1 MKRLLTALAFTL
13 LATPAWGENLT
24 IDSTPDVFA
33 PALGSAG
40 TAPCI
45 VAGGAA
51 LGITG
56 FGIAGGTGITS
67 EDCEQR
73 NTAALLANINER
85 AAARAYLCMVNK
97 DIEAAFN
104 KIGQDCYATQK
115 VVTQTSTTEQ
125 DQLAERRLLAL
136 FAKMDAEK

>member
-1 MKRLLTALAFTL
+1 MKRLLIALAFAL
-13 LATPAWGENLT
+13 LAVPARAESIT
-24 IDSTPDVFA
+24 IHQTPDIFA
-33 PALGSAG
+33 PALGTAG

-67 EDCEQR
+67 EDCEER
-73 NTAALLANINER
+73 NTAALLANLNEVG
-85 AAARAYLCMVNK
+85 AARAYLCMMNK
-97 DIEAAFN
+97 DIEAAFK
-104 KIGQDCYATQK
+104 KIGRDCYATQK

-136 FAKMDAEK
+136 FTRMDAEK